1 MKSEAVNSKVAK
13 RIKDNYHVNHILDAG
28 KLALKQQGYTN
39 ASKAL
44 AFIQKDPDNNC
55 EKVLQAL
62 DLQGIY
68 ICLKCSW
75 FKHFWFSFSLFTL
88 MFLFIYTMTSTP
100 VTSFFKVL
108 QGRITKSNFRV
119 VKKPFTSFLKA
130 DLNQLNLSKLVK
142 QVSTT
147 LALTSLT

>member
-62 DLQGIY
+62 DLQCIY
-68 ICLKCSW
+68 LCL
-75 FKHFWFSFSLFTL
+75 
-88 MFLFIYTMTSTP
+88 
-100 VTSFFKVL
+100 
-108 QGRITKSNFRV
+108 
-119 VKKPFTSFLKA
+119 
-130 DLNQLNLSKLVK
+130 
-142 QVSTT
+142 
-147 LALTSLT
+147 